1 MQLRSRMSESEPSP
15 VSFFFLIEKVKIQLR
30 NLKLADIA
38 VGVDARRQLD
48 MIFHRDVL
56 TNEIPRPQKTAPGK
70 SAGPK
75 PGATS
80 GLYVGRLA
88 WVEAGE

>member
-1 MQLRSRMSESEPSP
+1 MSGSEPSP

-38 VGVDARRQLD
+38 VVVNARRQLD
-48 MIFHRDVL
+48 IIFHKDVL
-56 TNEIPRPQKTAPGK
+56 TNEMPRPQKTSWE

-88 WVEAGE
+88 QVEAEE

>member
-1 MQLRSRMSESEPSP
+1 MSESEPSP

-38 VGVDARRQLD
+38 VVVNARGQLD
-48 MIFHRDVL
+48 IIFHKDVL
-56 TNEIPRPQKTAPGK
+56 TNEMARPQETSARE

-88 WVEAGE
+88 QVEAEE